1 MNAVKF
7 MCIAAIALAGATLSA
22 APAKADASNCS
33 YFNGPHCELAHAVR
47 HHGWRPP
54 IVWATPQLPW
64 PGHVNPYPWHQPIRY
79 PVQYPYWGNQG
90 GCPVVRIPT
99 YNTCGYPTPYSGST
113 W

>member
-64 PGHVNPYPWHQPIRY
+64 PGHVNPYPWHQPVGY

-90 GCPVVRIPT
+90 GCPVVQIPT
-99 YNTCGYPTPYSGST
+99 YNTCG
-113 W
+113 